1 MRQIA
6 TENAPA
12 AIKEPLDF
20 PAAVRETV
28 DAMKLEMQKKAL
40 TCQLELPEK
49 RSLLCEPDKVRRV
62 MVNLL
67 SNAIK
72 YSNPGGKITLT
83 LKEAEGGVLFAVE
96 DEGIGIEKKHL
107 PYLFDKFYRVDKA
120 RSRQTGGTGLGL
132 SIVHSIM
139 SGMGGHI
146 SVESTYGKGSIF
158 TCYFPD

>member
-1 MRQIA
+1 MR
-6 TENAPA
+6 
-12 AIKEPLDF
+12 
-20 PAAVRETV
+20 
-28 DAMKLEMQKKAL
+28 LEMEKKEL
-40 TCQLELPEK
+40 TCILDLPQKRELI
-49 RSLLCEPDKVRRV
+49 CESDKVRRV

-67 SNAIK
+67 SNAVK
-72 YSNPGGKITLT
+72 YSNPGGTITLT
-83 LKEAEGGVLFAVE
+83 LTEEEGGIRFSVA

-120 RSRQTGGTGLGL
+120 RSRETGGTGLGL

-139 SGMGGHI
+139 TGMGGSI